1 MKTGK
6 KIILISCLVFLLSL
20 AVLAGAGFYY
30 CAHPLAAKGLVEA
43 SLSRAIGASVAIRSL
58 SFAIRP
64 FHIAA
69 KGITVKAGP
78 NRDALH
84 LDVGDVYSEFS
95 LEGPFGRKHLIVNG
109 LKVEGLSCH
118 IRSDILAF
126 DTAQRPGTSS
136 FFSSIMKRA
145 FAFLIFRDLKL
156 EGATLTDGAAI
167 VQMNDQTLSVQ
178 GLRGRL
184 ASDRRVEI
192 SCGAQFEWPS
202 KEMHLL
208 MPLIRL
214 KTNGDISLLAGQ
226 IEGSIAFE
234 DALFENP
241 VAILTNLQGGARLIY
256 RPGKGEV
263 AFADMNLS
271 FQDADI
277 KEGGWKEPVRLDLC
291 VAADGAFTLNGYH
304 LRASPLSLAVG
315 TILQLSGELNAAVGT
330 RKTVDLKVVDCR
342 VTPQD
347 LLPLLPAGL
356 KKGTDPVQLEG
367 PIHLTGRIGG
377 VEQEAGWTWDAD
389 IEARLTENQ
398 GSFRTGDVR
407 ASGALTGS
415 IEARG
420 RVPDMAISADLK
432 AQRVVFHANGIDA
445 EPSEG
450 AISFS
455 GTYPLFDLK
464 NLSARIPRVT
474 ARFQNKAI
482 GVADIHLEVLKGWV
496 NTATRAASLPEIRL
510 NSSLLK
516 NIRASME
523 AADGRLRTVEIQGKE
538 TGLAALAISL
548 DVLPS
553 GWRLAGEDAVQVR
566 VRVDE
571 GKGVAVTS
579 ELSLQEMSFQ
589 DSNEHFVGENL
600 SLKATVKGQTDPSHQ
615 VITADIAL
623 DANGGEALYDRF
635 YVNMEKHPLSS
646 RCAARYHREGREF
659 QVSHL
664 AIELKDMLTCQ
675 LNGRVFEK
683 GPAWRLDLTAHV
695 PGTPFTPLFGLFAVE
710 PFQAEKPV
718 LRTLQAEGTI
728 SATVNLTG
736 TSSAWAAKG
745 SVQWNDGAIASEAGG
760 IFLKGIDLNLPL
772 WVRSHDTDGPVT
784 ALDGKL
790 SIGSLS
796 LPFIPEQT
804 VLSFPLKAQPN
815 TLAVASPTLVKI
827 PGGTVRVGRVAIR
840 GRPGSL
846 PSVHT
851 DLAMNRVEVA
861 PLLIHFWP
869 RPIQGTLA
877 GILNPVRVEGGT
889 LTSSGSLTARMFGG
903 EVILSDP
910 GISGLF
916 TGAPVF
922 SLNARWKDL
931 HLSELTE
938 DTSFGKIE
946 GVVNGYAKDLE
957 IAQGQVQKCDLLVE
971 TVRKEGVPQRI
982 SVKAVDNIAQIGGGQ
997 SPFMGVAGMF
1007 ASVFK
1012 EFPYEKIGVHA
1023 TLEND
1028 VFRINGTIR
1037 EGDTEYLVKRGLLS
1051 GVNVVNQNPDN
1062 QVSFKDMIKRIKRIK
1077 TSKGETVI
1085 Q

>member
-6 KIILISCLVFLLSL
+6 KVILISCLVLLLSL
-20 AVLAGAGFYY
+20 AVLAGAVFYY
-30 CAHPLAAKGLVEA
+30 YAHPLAAKGLVEA

-58 SFAIRP
+58 SCAIHP

-69 KGITVKAGP
+69 KGVTVQAGP
-78 NRDALH
+78 NSDALQ
-84 LDVGDVYSEFS
+84 LDLGDVYSEFS
-95 LEGPFGRKHLIVNG
+95 LEGPFGRKRLIVNG
-109 LKVEGLSCH
+109 MKVKGLSCR
-118 IRSDILAF
+118 IRSDTVAF
-126 DTAQRPGTSS
+126 ETAQRPGTSS

-156 EGATLTDGAAI
+156 AGATLTDGAAV

-178 GLRGRL
+178 GLDGRL
-184 ASDRRVEI
+184 TSDHRVEI

-208 MPLIRL
+208 APLIRM
-214 KTNGDISLLAGQ
+214 KTDGDISLLNAG
-226 IEGSIAFE
+226 IECSITIE

-241 VAILTNLQGGARLIY
+241 VAVLKNLHGGAHLVY
-256 RPGKGEV
+256 RPGEGEV
-263 AFADMNLS
+263 TFEDMNLTL
-271 FQDADI
+271 QDADI
-277 KEGGWKEPVRLDLC
+277 KEGGWKEPVRLDLHL
-291 VAADGAFTLNGYH
+291 AADGVFRLNGYH
-304 LRASPLSLAVG
+304 LRASPLNLAMG
-315 TILQLSGELNAAVGT
+315 TILEFSGELNAAVGT
-330 RKTVDLKVVDCR
+330 RKTIDMKVVDCR

-347 LLPLLPAGL
+347 LVPFLPAGL
-356 KKGTDPVQLEG
+356 KKGADPVKLEG

-377 VEQEAGWTWDAD
+377 VEEETRWIWDAD

-398 GSFRTGDVR
+398 GSYRDGDVR

-415 IEARG
+415 IEVCG

-432 AQRVVFHANGIDA
+432 AQRVLFHGNGIDA
-445 EPSEG
+445 GPSEG

-455 GTYPLFDLK
+455 GTYPLLDLK

-474 ARFQNKAI
+474 ARFQNKAM
-482 GVADIHLEVLKGWV
+482 GVADIHLEAEKGWV

-523 AADGRLRTVEIQGKE
+523 AADGKLRTVEIQGKE
-538 TGLAALAISL
+538 TGLAALAMGL

-553 GWRLAGEDAVQVR
+553 GWKLAGQDAVQVR
-566 VRVDE
+566 VGFDE
-571 GKGVAVTS
+571 VKGVAVTS
-579 ELSLQEMSFQ
+579 ELALQGMAFQ
-589 DSNEHFVGENL
+589 SSNELFVGENL
-600 SLKATVKGQTDPSHQ
+600 SLKATVKAETDPSHQ
-615 VITADIAL
+615 VITADIAME
-623 DANGGEALYDRF
+623 ANGGEALYDRF
-635 YVNMEKHPLSS
+635 YVDMERNPLSC
-646 RCAARYHREGREF
+646 RCAASYHRKGREF

-664 AIELKDMLTCQ
+664 GIGLKDMMTCRM
-675 LNGRVFEK
+675 NGRVFEK
-683 GPAWRLDLTAHV
+683 GPAWHLDMTAHI
-695 PGTPFTPLFGLFAVE
+695 PGTPVIPLFSLFAVE
-710 PFQAEKPV
+710 PFQAQKPI
-718 LRTLQAEGTI
+718 LRTLQVEGTV

-745 SVQWNDGAIASEAGG
+745 SVHWNDGGVASEDSG
-760 IFLKGIDLNLPL
+760 ISLRGIDLHLPL
-772 WVRSHDTDGPVT
+772 WIRSHDMDGDVP

-790 SIGSLS
+790 SVDALS

-804 VLSFPLKAQPN
+804 DLSFPLKAQPN
-815 TLAVASPTLVKI
+815 TLAVASPTEVKI
-827 PGGTVRVGRVAIR
+827 PGGTVRVGRVAIS

-851 DLAMNRVEVA
+851 DLTINRVDVA

-869 RPIQGTLA
+869 RPIQGTLT
-877 GILNPVRVEGGT
+877 GVLNPIRVEGGR

-916 TGAPVF
+916 AGAPVF
-922 SLNARWKDL
+922 NLNARWKDV
-931 HLSELTE
+931 HLSELTA

-971 TVRKEGVPQRI
+971 TVPKKGVPQRI

-997 SPFMGVAGMF
+997 SPFIGVAGMF

-1012 EFPYEKIGVHA
+1012 EFPYEKIGVRA

-1037 EGDTEYLVKRGLLS
+1037 EGDTEYLVKRGLFS
-1051 GVNVVNQNPDN
+1051 GVNVVNQSPNN
-1062 QVSFKDMIKRIKRIK
+1062 QVSFKDMIKRLKRIR
-1077 TSKGETVI
+1077 TTQGETVI